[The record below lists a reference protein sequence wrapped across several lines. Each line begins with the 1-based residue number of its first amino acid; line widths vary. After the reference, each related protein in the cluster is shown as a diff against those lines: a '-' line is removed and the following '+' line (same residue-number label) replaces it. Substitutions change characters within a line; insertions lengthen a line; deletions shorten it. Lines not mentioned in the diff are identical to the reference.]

1 MDHSDENLTYF
12 TALKDMGVRLAIDDF
27 GTGYSSLSY
36 LHRFPVD
43 VLKID
48 RSFVDALGD
57 SRSDR
62 ALVTTIVQLASTLH
76 MRTVAEGIE
85 NEAQAAAL
93 EEMGCELGQGYYF
106 SRPVAGRQLER
117 LMAPDQEPAKPART
131 RSRQV
136 GTVRAQ
142 T

>member
-1 MDHSDENLTYF
+1 MDHSDENLAYF

-76 MRTVAEGIE
+76 MCRWQKG
-85 NEAQAAAL
+85 
-93 EEMGCELGQGYYF
+93 
-106 SRPVAGRQLER
+106 S
-117 LMAPDQEPAKPART
+117 RT
-131 RSRQV
+131 RHRRPHSRRW
-136 GTVRAQ
+136 GASWARATTRVRLQAVSWNG
-142 T
+142 

>member
-1 MDHSDENLTYF
+1 MLHRPSRSW
-12 TALKDMGVRLAIDDF
+12 ACGSAIDDF

-57 SRSDR
+57 SPSDR
-62 ALVTTIVQLASTLH
+62 ALVATIVQLGRTLS

-85 NEAQAAAL
+85 TEAQ
-93 EEMGCELGQGYYF
+93 
-106 SRPVAGRQLER
+106 
-117 LMAPDQEPAKPART
+117 
-131 RSRQV
+131 
-136 GTVRAQ
+136 VRALDRDGL
-142 T
+142 